1 MKIIKTNEMLIE
13 FAHLELDEPK
23 PNPIPPTPVPIPK
36 PQPKPP
42 VKKDEAIVK
51 SVAFKK
57 DPTK

>member
-1 MKIIKTNEMLIE
+1 MLIE

-51 SVAFKK
+51 VLLLKK
-57 DPTK
+57 IQLNKMK